1 MSKRP
6 VGEAHVTRDTVLI
19 RVPELTVDVHS
30 NAAVEISFE
39 GASFLGGVHALSVLD
54 AFTEPR
60 KLGDVV
66 DELSVRSARDFATLT
81 TTILEMV
88 ANGILTEPN
97 RAALFPDFA
106 GGWNGS
112 SIHAKMLG
120 DEDRTRAFLDALDE
134 VVKDDDVVV
143 DIGTGTGVLALGA
156 ARAGARRVF
165 AIESSSIADTAAAMF
180 ERNLR
185 LGQVTLLRG
194 WSNRLTL
201 PERATVLVSETVGNQ
216 ALGEEIVESV
226 LDANKRLLTP
236 NARRIPSRIKIYA
249 QPCEVPRALRDKHAF
264 TPENVAR
271 WSEMY
276 GIDFSPLRDAE
287 SEAEGVDKP
296 FFMVLELHEARGWK
310 KLGPP
315 VVLADIDLANPE
327 PRFETSTEMAF
338 DTTGEMTGVLEFFEL
353 ELSPRVRYDAHP
365 DRVAATC
372 SWHFPAWLLAKG
384 RPVEADTKMQVG
396 YRYGNGKGKLI
407 LPAPSAVGTPGP

>member
-1 MSKRP
+1 MTKRP
-6 VGEAHVTRDTVLI
+6 MGEARVTRDTVLI
-19 RVPELTVDVHS
+19 RVPELTVEVHS
-30 NAAVEISFE
+30 NAAVEISCE
-39 GASFLGGVHALSVLD
+39 GASFFGGVHALSVLD

-88 ANGILTEPN
+88 ANGLLTEPN

-120 DEDRTRAFLDALDE
+120 DEDRTRAFLDALAE

-180 ERNLR
+180 ERNLS

-201 PERATVLVSETVGNQ
+201 PERASVLVSETVGNQ

-236 NARRIPSRIKIYA
+236 DARRIPSRIKIHA
-249 QPCEVPRALRDKHAF
+249 QPCVVPQALRDKHAF
-264 TPENVAR
+264 TPENVTR
-271 WSEMY
+271 WTEMY
-276 GIDFSPLRDAE
+276 GIDFSPLRDAA

-296 FFMVLELHEARGWK
+296 FFMVLDLHEARGWK
-310 KLGPP
+310 KLGAP

-327 PRFETSTEMAF
+327 PRFETSAEMAF
-338 DTTGEMTGVLEFFEL
+338 DTTGEMTGLLEFFEL
-353 ELSPRVRYDAHP
+353 ELSPSVRYDAHP
-365 DRVAATC
+365 DRVSLTC
-372 SWHFPAWLLAKG
+372 SWHFPAWILAKG
-384 RPVEADTKMQVG
+384 RPVAAGTTMQVG

-407 LPAPSAVGTPGP
+407 LPPVTRR